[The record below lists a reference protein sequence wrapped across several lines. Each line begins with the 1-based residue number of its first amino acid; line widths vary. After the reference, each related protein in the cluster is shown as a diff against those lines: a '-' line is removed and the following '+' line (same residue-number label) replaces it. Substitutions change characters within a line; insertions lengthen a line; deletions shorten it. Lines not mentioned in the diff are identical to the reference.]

1 MNYRIIFSSYLRKMF
16 ILLDLRKSIPA
27 RPLQNIDSKDI
38 VRKILR
44 NKDLGKAL
52 GSVDS
57 VNWPEG
63 RRFGDLA
70 HPSVFTL
77 SVSGVKVVRHKNL
90 NSSVEIG
97 EEESRIERPQCSAI
111 CRLLLRG

>member
-44 NKDLGKAL
+44 NK
-52 GSVDS
+52 
-57 VNWPEG
+57 
-63 RRFGDLA
+63 
-70 HPSVFTL
+70 T
-77 SVSGVKVVRHKNL
+77 
-90 NSSVEIG
+90 
-97 EEESRIERPQCSAI
+97 
-111 CRLLLRG
+111 